1 MGSIFDNID
10 EVAYNLEPYATG
22 LSFVGAPA
30 TFIPVYGPA
39 IAAAAQVPSL
49 LIDGY
54 QAGRSLYKGDM
65 KDTAWNAAEVG
76 LDLASVGSL
85 KLLAKSAAKTKP
97 VIRSSTR
104 VRSTYPRPRAKRYIE
119 SQAKNKLLQLRKEGT
134 EYLAKRGVRPSQG
147 KYFEDRLNRYIMQ
160 KVNRQNA
167 LENAVLNDAI
177 TNDKVFIPY
186 ISQLG
191 SSAFQ
196 VGRLADER
204 GQKK

>member
-1 MGSIFDNID
+1 MGSIFDDID

-22 LSFVGAPA
+22 LSLGGAYA

-54 QAGRSLYKGDM
+54 QASRSLYKGDM
-65 KDTAWNAAEVG
+65 NDAAWNAAEMG

-85 KLLAKSAAKTKP
+85 KLLAKSIKIKP
-97 VIRSSTR
+97 DIRSSTK
-104 VRSTYPRPRAKRYIE
+104 VRSTYPRPRARKLME
-119 SQAKNKLLQLRKEGT
+119 SQAKNELLQLRNEGT

-160 KVNRQNA
+160 KVNRQNT
-167 LENAVLNDAI
+167 LKNAALNDAI
-177 TNDKVFIPY
+177 TNDKVFIPF
-186 ISQLG
+186 ISQVG
-191 SSAFQ
+191 NSAFQ
-196 VGRLADER
+196 GSRLIDER
-204 GQKK
+204 TKK